1 MTTFSQTRPVRL
13 PRVLASWISARE
25 AHHAG
30 ADVRSLTEVLIAHAQ
45 GPLVV
50 SAPRWLG
57 LALPARF
64 GADASERDEVGLA
77 GPGRR
82 DPRRSDPREARD
94 ARRSCSGRLASRPR
108 GARASSRQS
117 PGRSWS
123 RFVDQAGAFQTHR
136 SPCSAR
142 QPWSRAYGPAEGGA
156 TGGVAAV
163 DFVGPVPDPAAGV
176 GVDLQ
181 QQFRN
186 RSGAAIRRPW
196 RRSRAV
202 AFGLPARYAKIKA

>member
-1 MTTFSQTRPVRL
+1 MLRALLLFRPLDGSDL
-13 PRVLASWISARE
+13 PCPPDSALMP
-25 AHHAG
+25 
-30 ADVRSLTEVLIAHAQ
+30 RS
-45 GPLVV
+45 
-50 SAPRWLG
+50 
-57 LALPARF
+57 
-64 GADASERDEVGLA
+64 
-77 GPGRR
+77 
-82 DPRRSDPREARD
+82 
-94 ARRSCSGRLASRPR
+94 
-108 GARASSRQS
+108 ARASSRQS

-196 RRSRAV
+196 RRSRASRRIRTASSV
-202 AFGLPARYAKIKA
+202 CEDKGVVLSVRTMWTKMIALTVLFRLGSPSYTRKPPGR